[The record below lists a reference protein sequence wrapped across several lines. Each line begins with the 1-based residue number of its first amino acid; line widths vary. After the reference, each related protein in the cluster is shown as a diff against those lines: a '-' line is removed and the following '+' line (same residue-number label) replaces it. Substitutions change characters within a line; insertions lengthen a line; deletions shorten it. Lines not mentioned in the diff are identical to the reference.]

1 MTIKQALR
9 ELEGHIAVA
18 CMALLVVITLL
29 NVLTR
34 YFTDQSFAWTEEISV
49 FLMGLMCFA
58 GAASVAGRDQH
69 IRIELFYDSGTAARQ
84 RSLKLFSSAVSMVF
98 FIVLAYLFAR
108 LVMDEYKYEET
119 SMGLNVPR
127 WWYSIWLPPLCI
139 AIALRTVWWGLKV
152 AREPLPEALPVKD
165 GA

>member
-1 MTIKQALR
+1 MKQALR

-29 NVLTR
+29 NVLVR

-69 IRIELFYDSGTAARQ
+69 IRIEFFYDGGSASRQ
-84 RSLKLFSSAVSMVF
+84 RSLKIFSSAVSVVF
-98 FIVLAYLFAR
+98 FLVLSYLFTR
-108 LVMDEYKYEET
+108 LTMDEIKYEET
-119 SMGLNVPR
+119 SMGLGIPR
-127 WWYSIWLPPLCI
+127 WWYSVWLPPLCM
-139 AIALRTVWWGLKV
+139 AIALRTLWWGLKV
-152 AREPLPEALPVKD
+152 ARVPLVTEDKA
-165 GA
+165 